1 MLGWIV
7 RILFI
12 LAAPIAAL
20 PVSLDAPNFG
30 LVQTLVAIVL
40 IVAFVGL
47 AAAWTA
53 GAVLK
58 AILIQVKSRSWLFG
72 RCVFAAVLAWI
83 DHRTSGRQRSSVSEK
98 PAAAAVHSVH
108 TRRPRDSINYEGLSA
123 SGRHA

>member
-7 RILFI
+7 RLLFI

-20 PVSLDAPNFG
+20 LVSRDALNFD

-53 GAVLK
+53 RG
-58 AILIQVKSRSWLFG
+58 
-72 RCVFAAVLAWI
+72 
-83 DHRTSGRQRSSVSEK
+83 
-98 PAAAAVHSVH
+98 
-108 TRRPRDSINYEGLSA
+108 PRAPS
-123 SGRHA
+123 